1 MKNLTEYKLSMFN
14 IVKEDCNRNLLIT
27 NTLSNV
33 LIKIMNNTGKS
44 IEFNMENFVLLYKNY
59 IDFFIETGIL
69 IPNYVNEQL
78 LIDEIYQKS
87 VLDNDRLDII
97 ILTTN
102 RCNFSCAY
110 CFQKREAYTLD
121 SKQYDG
127 IIKFIE
133 IKIKEK
139 GYKNIKIRWFGG
151 EPLLDKKG
159 MLYFLNKMKILSQ
172 TYKVS
177 YGCGI
182 ITNGYLLDID
192 TFKNL
197 FKNKVINYQ
206 ITIDGLP
213 DINYRFLNN
222 GKSSFDKIFENLKK
236 IRDEI
241 KYSMFSITIRINFT
255 RDLLNRVDEVV
266 DIFYK
271 EFGKDRRFG
280 FSFVPVFDWS
290 YKDTDFMKAKQIQSQ
305 LITEEEIVEVMKKY
319 VDKLD
324 FKAWSNLKFANNEC
338 WAGTPHGFTIDA
350 NGDIL
355 KCDFKL
361 EWFDANVIGHIDLD
375 GNIFLDYNKEAKWI
389 FDSPL
394 RECYSCSYFPLCLS
408 TSCGAAK
415 LDGIMKNKCKS
426 FKQRVLD
433 YLEIESYSLNNKFIE
448 LKNE

>member
-1 MKNLTEYKLSMFN
+1 MKSLDKYKLSMFN
-14 IVKEDCNRNLLIT
+14 IIKEDKNKNLLIT
-27 NTLSNV
+27 NTLTNA
-33 LIKIMNNTGKS
+33 LIRIINNTN
-44 IEFNMENFVLLYKNY
+44 EL
-59 IDFFIETGIL
+59 IDFNLNNLLSLYNKHIDLFIKTGIL
-69 IPNYVNEQL
+69 VPDNVNEQL
-78 LIDEIYQKS
+78 LIDEIYQKN
-87 VLDNDRLDII
+87 VLKNERLDII

-110 CFQKREAYTLD
+110 CFQKRETYTLD

-127 IIKFIE
+127 ILNFIE
-133 IKIKEK
+133 TKIKEN

-159 MLYFLNKMKILSQ
+159 MIYFLNKMKSLSQ

-182 ITNGYLLDID
+182 ISNGYLLDIN
-192 TFKNL
+192 TFKIL
-197 FKNKVINYQ
+197 FKHKVINYQ
-206 ITIDGLP
+206 ITVDGLP

-222 GKSSFDKIFENLKK
+222 GKSTFNTIFNNLKR

-255 RDLLNRVDEVV
+255 RDLLNRVDEVI
-266 DIFYK
+266 DLFFK

-280 FSFVPVFDWS
+280 FSFIPVFDWS
-290 YKDTDFMKAKQIQSQ
+290 YKDSDFMKAKQIQSQ
-305 LITEEEIVEVMKKY
+305 LITEEEIVEVMKKS
-319 VDKLD
+319 VNKLD

-338 WAGTPHGFTIDA
+338 WAGTPHGYTIDA

-361 EWFDANVIGHIDLD
+361 EGFDANVVGHIDLE
-375 GNIFLDYNKEAKWI
+375 GNVFLDNKKEKKWI
-389 FDSPL
+389 FNTPL
-394 RECYSCSYFPLCLS
+394 IECYSCGYFPLCLS

-415 LDGIMKNKCKS
+415 LDGIMKNKCNS
-426 FKQRVLD
+426 FKHRVLD
-433 YLEIESYSLNNKFIE
+433 YLEIESYSLNNNFIE
-448 LKNE
+448 VKNE